1 MALVLKDRV
10 KMLSHSTGTAEMLL
24 QSTFPGFQS
33 FSTIGDGNT
42 TFYSTEDY
50 AGNWEVGLGT
60 VDNDSTQ
67 TFLYR
72 NTVYSS
78 SNSGSLVDFP
88 AGGKTVSTTVPASL
102 LSSLITLTGYTP

>member
-42 TFYSTEDY
+42 TFYSIEDY

-78 SNSGSLVDFP
+78 SNSGALVDFP